1 MPCVYVHGNNGGGR
15 VVDASEVLIF
25 RDYTGWEEPALSTP
39 FGFWSLRGIAV
50 LGVFGMLAAALY
62 WSIVPDDLDIQR
74 DWLSVCISLSPLG
87 IGAILGSVK
96 PPVGTADSLL
106 IALVVL
112 ACRSLSAGGTGG
124 ARRGA
129 AGGKSAYR
137 KRKRSQVLG
146 FPRQLPP
153 PRGAVSADERPL
165 EVTCTDLDE
174 PKSIRMTIHGGDGT
188 RYGNR
193 LVSCYID
200 DELLDVL
207 RTAPDGSAVLNV
219 RPEREG
225 ARRLIIREY
234 VSDDEST
241 GPDAVTGDAPAGAVL
256 LNRPLHFM
264 RVGGG
269 GGAASAAGGSG

>member
-1 MPCVYVHGNNGGGR
+1 ME
-15 VVDASEVLIF
+15 ASEVLIF

-39 FGFWSLRGIAV
+39 FGFWSLRNIAV

-62 WSIVPDDLDIQR
+62 WAIIPDDLDVQR
-74 DWLSVCISLSPLG
+74 DWVSVCIALSPLG
-87 IGAILGSVK
+87 IGVLLGAVK
-96 PPVGTADSLL
+96 PPVGTTDSLL

-112 ACRSLSAGGTGG
+112 ACRSLSAGGMGG

-129 AGGKSAYR
+129 AGGKSAHRRR
-137 KRKRSQVLG
+137 KKSQVLG
-146 FPRQLPP
+146 FPRKLPP
-153 PRGAVSADERPL
+153 PRGVVSADERPI
-165 EVTCTDLDE
+165 EVKCTDLDE
-174 PKSIRMTIHGGDGT
+174 PKSIRLTIHGGDGT
-188 RYGNR
+188 RYGDR

-207 RTAPDGSAVLNV
+207 RTSPDGSTVLNV

-234 VSDDEST
+234 VGGDGEYDVA
-241 GPDAVTGDAPAGAVL
+241 GAVTGNTPAGTVL

-264 RVGGG
+264 RVGAGG
-269 GGAASAAGGSG
+269 GGAVAAAGGSG